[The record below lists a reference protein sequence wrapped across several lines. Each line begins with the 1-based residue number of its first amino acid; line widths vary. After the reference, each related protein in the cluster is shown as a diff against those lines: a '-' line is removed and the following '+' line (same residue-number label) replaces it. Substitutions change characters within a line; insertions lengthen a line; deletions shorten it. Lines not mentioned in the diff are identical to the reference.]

1 MDGKDLHAGHRERVL
16 NKFAENPNGLPEH
29 ELLEILLFPLLP
41 RRDVN
46 PLAHT
51 LIRTFGDLAGV
62 LNASYDEL
70 TSVKGVGKSTAA
82 HLVAIGKI
90 YEVVRLKETK
100 KKKTNFSSFASCKKD
115 LLDYFS
121 GLTEERFVAFFLNE
135 KYGKIAALE
144 YGDNYKDKVTGDL
157 SEIAKGIALHRPAY
171 LFIAH
176 NHPSGMAIPSDDDDF
191 ATKKINALCSLHG
204 VSLIDH
210 VIVAK
215 GDAYSY
221 SVEGRMEYIR
231 ECSDMDKIMRN
242 IKE

>member
-29 ELLEILLFPLLP
+29 ELLEILLFPSLP
-41 RRDVN
+41 RKDVN
-46 PLAHT
+46 PLAHD
-51 LIRTFGDLAGV
+51 LIRTFGDLSGV
-62 LNASYDEL
+62 LNATLKEL
-70 TSVKGVGKSTAA
+70 TSVDGVGKSTAA
-82 HLVAIGKI
+82 HLVAVGKV
-90 YEVVRLKETK
+90 YAALKNKESA
-100 KKKTNFSSFASCKKD
+100 KKKTNFSSFANCKAD

-121 GLTEERFVAFFLNE
+121 GLTEERFVTFFLNG
-135 KYGKIAALE
+135 KYVKIAALE

-157 SEIAKGIALHRPAY
+157 SEIAKGIAIHKPAY
-171 LFIAH
+171 IFIAH
-176 NHPSGMAIPSDDDDF
+176 NHPSGKAFPSKDDDF

-204 VSLIDH
+204 ISLIDH
-210 VIVAK
+210 VIIAK

-221 SVEGRMEYIR
+221 NVEGRMDYIR